1 MDRIKAA
8 VEIVKNNYIP
18 LMSIALAYSIL
29 DLGLMRMISPYMATH
44 SITSIF
50 SGGVYIVI
58 VALIAFEILRVIFLA
73 GFLPMVIDAAK
84 GNKIAITSFKSFLT
98 KKRFLRI
105 LVLEL
110 VFIPIFI
117 AGLMLLIVPG
127 IYWFVIT
134 ILAYFIITERQE
146 KGIFDSI
153 SKSISITKGYGWWI
167 LLYVCVFAL
176 VSFFASLVPVISVI
190 TDTLLTPTL
199 YVALALMYRECYKE
213 ND

>member
-50 SGGVYIVI
+50 SDGVYIVI
-58 VALIAFEILRVIFLA
+58 VALISFEILRVIFLA
-73 GFLPMVIDAAK
+73 GFLPMVLAATE
-84 GNKIAITSFKSFLT
+84 GNKITIASFKSFLT
-98 KKRFLRI
+98 KKRFFRI
-105 LVLEL
+105 LSLEL
-110 VFIPIFI
+110 IFIPIFI